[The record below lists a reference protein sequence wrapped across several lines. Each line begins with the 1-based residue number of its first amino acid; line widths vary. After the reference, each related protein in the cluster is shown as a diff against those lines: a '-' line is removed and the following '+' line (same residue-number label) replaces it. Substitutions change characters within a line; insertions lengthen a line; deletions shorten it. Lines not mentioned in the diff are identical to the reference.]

1 MIKSLHLKKRYL
13 VIIFILMIALSGYI
27 VGAMMYQEVEFVEE
41 KDEPRAP
48 LAQVSR
54 PTSAPAPKPMITTE
68 PAGTSPSTGLEMI
81 GRKIIYEG
89 WLVIEVKDIDSTIE
103 QIHRIVREMGGFVSQ
118 MSFSKYGE
126 AKSATVTV
134 RVPQVK
140 FYTTLQYIGRLGELK
155 DSKVSSQDVTEK
167 YIDLEARLKNAQR
180 QEQRLL
186 QLLDRA
192 QKVDEM
198 LRIEQELT
206 RVREQIELY
215 MSQLRYLERRVEYS
229 TITISLREPKPPPTT
244 PPPTWLPEFRWDVPI
259 RIGLQILFT
268 VIQGLIVI
276 LFALIPISMVGLPT
290 YYLYKKRKERRKDKI

>member
-89 WLVIEVKDIDSTIE
+89 WLVIEVKDIESTIE
-103 QIHRIVREMGGFVSQ
+103 EIHRIVREMGGFVSQ

-134 RVPQVK
+134 RVPQVE

-198 LRIEQELT
+198 LRIEQELA

-244 PPPTWLPEFRWDVPI
+244 PPAWLPEFRWDVPV

-276 LFALIPISMVGLPT
+276 LFALIPISIVGLPT